1 LKIVEI
7 DFEENQ
13 QLVADLKTVR
23 VFLTLILNHKGKVVF
38 KKEGFGNFKNDLD
51 VALLQNN

>member
-38 KKEGFGNFKNDLD
+38 KKEGLGNFKNDLD